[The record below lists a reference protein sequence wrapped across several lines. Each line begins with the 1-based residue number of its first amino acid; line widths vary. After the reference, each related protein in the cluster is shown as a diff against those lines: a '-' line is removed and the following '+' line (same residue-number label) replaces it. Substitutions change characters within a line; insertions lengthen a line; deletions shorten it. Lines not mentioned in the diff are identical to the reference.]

1 MLEQEAAAS
10 VERNIGQSATTLWL
24 AQVARQTDLSVQ
36 SAIGA
41 VSDAV
46 QVLMHAAYKAWPLS
60 GLAANFFA
68 AKGMSDED
76 VSRRSLLIQDL
87 SSGQVFPKIE
97 GVYANLQEFLH
108 EDAPRC
114 ERLRQDGRLDLEG
127 GLHSTVDDSKRPST
141 LYQVAVDLSAQG
153 ELTVSM
159 LEEIIHTVGKVHAYA
174 IVTHGPAVVPMLSA
188 IVEQEKL
195 TSYLIAKDPDCSNI
209 PSKLQNTMH
218 MIMQPTLVLL
228 DGGAQVPP
236 ERRASAR
243 VLEASITRYACPDM
257 ANVPSGEVHSVMI
270 DKVVDFFRESSWVGC
285 LSTDGTDQEKPVIT
299 RLTGGINAWKGLQ
312 TKQEEKKKTAKEK
325 AKKCW
330 ARIRICY
337 KLGVFE
343 PESTLMPGFL
353 APIQSG
359 KPVRGE
365 NKGFLSTT

>member
-195 TSYLIAKDPDCSNI
+195 TS
-209 PSKLQNTMH
+209 
-218 MIMQPTLVLL
+218 
-228 DGGAQVPP
+228 
-236 ERRASAR
+236 
-243 VLEASITRYACPDM
+243 
-257 ANVPSGEVHSVMI
+257 
-270 DKVVDFFRESSWVGC
+270 
-285 LSTDGTDQEKPVIT
+285 
-299 RLTGGINAWKGLQ
+299 
-312 TKQEEKKKTAKEK
+312 
-325 AKKCW
+325 
-330 ARIRICY
+330 
-337 KLGVFE
+337 
-343 PESTLMPGFL
+343 
-353 APIQSG
+353 
-359 KPVRGE
+359 
-365 NKGFLSTT
+365 